1 MALIV
6 RSEGRRLDSF
16 SPTGDHWLV
25 AHELPLGSVTFLFT
39 DVEGSTRLLHEL
51 GAEAYG
57 RALAEHRRV
66 LRDAF
71 AAHGGVEVDTQ
82 GDAFFYVF
90 PAAPSALAAADA
102 AATALARG
110 SIRVRIGLH
119 TGAPHLTEEG
129 YVGEDVHL
137 GARIAAAA
145 HGGQVLLSQT
155 TRELVDREL
164 TYLGEHRLKDFGEP
178 VRIFQLGSG
187 RFPPLKTI
195 SNTNLPH
202 PASSFVGREREVR
215 EVASLLRDGVRLLTL
230 TGPGGSGKT
239 RLAIEAA
246 AELVPEFKAGVFWVG
261 LAPLRDPAL
270 VTDTIAQTVGA
281 QDGLAEHIGERELML
296 LIDNLEQVVEA
307 APELASLVEVCANL
321 RLLIT
326 SREVLRVRGEVEYPV
341 PPLAEPEAVELFCA
355 RSRLV
360 ADETISELC
369 RRLDNLPLGVELA
382 AARTSVLSPGQIVER
397 LSKRLDL
404 LKGGRGIEA
413 RQQTLRTTIEWSHEL
428 LSEEEQHLFARLA
441 VFASGCTLDAAEQV
455 AGAELDTLQSLVDK
469 SLVRH
474 TNERFWMLE
483 TIREYAL
490 ERLQAEDDEKVRR
503 EHAVFFLALGESAC
517 LSAES
522 QGRERPELVR
532 PEQDNFRAA
541 IDWAVDHDLELAFHL
556 AISLEQFWVMNDPFE
571 GVRRLRALLDRT
583 GRVSPVLR
591 ARALRV
597 YGESTW
603 ISGDFEGGTRLTEQ
617 SLAEFERLGDKR
629 AIAVML
635 HHLGVGAL
643 VAEDFPRARRLFDE
657 SLAMCRSSPNPK
669 LEADALHKLGWV
681 EHGEGNHERALQ
693 LFEESAVLLE
703 RVGFTWMQASAVLDI
718 AELSHE
724 LGQTGL
730 AEERAREGLRLSYE
744 LVNRQSIVYSLALLA
759 RFAAADG
766 RAECAGRLWGAIE
779 AEEAR
784 GPLGHWERERER
796 YATALFEQGD
806 HEFEAARSA
815 GRRLSLDEAVEEALR
830 DA

>member
-1 MALIV
+1 MS
-6 RSEGRRLDSF
+6 R
-16 SPTGDHWLV
+16 
-25 AHELPLGSVTFLFT
+25 ELPSGTVTFLFT

-51 GAEAYG
+51 GDRYG
-57 RALAEHRRV
+57 HALGEHRRV
-66 LRDAF
+66 LREAF
-71 AAHGGVEVDTQ
+71 ARHRGVEVDTQ
-82 GDAFFYVF
+82 GDAFFYAF
-90 PAAPSALAAADA
+90 PSATGALVAAREGQA
-102 AATALARG
+102 ALSSGA
-110 SIRVRIGLH
+110 IRVRMGLH
-119 TGAPHLTEEG
+119 TGEPQLTDEG
-129 YVGEDVHL
+129 YVGLDVHK

-145 HGGQVLLSQT
+145 HGGQVVLSKE
-155 TRELVDREL
+155 TRDLVDADV
-164 TYLGEHRLKDFGEP
+164 TNLGEHRVKDFAEP
-178 VRIFQLGSG
+178 VWLFQLGEE

-202 PASSFVGREREVR
+202 PASSFVGREREVE
-215 EVASLLRDGVRLLTL
+215 EVASLLRAGARLLTL
-230 TGPGGSGKT
+230 TGAGGSGKT

-270 VTDTIAQTVGA
+270 VLDTIAQTVGA
-281 QDGLAEHIGERELML
+281 QDGLAEHIGERELL
-296 LIDNLEQVVEA
+296 LLLDNLEQVVEA
-307 APELASLVEVCANL
+307 APELASLVEACANL

-355 RSRLV
+355 RARL
-360 ADETISELC
+360 APSETISDLC
-369 RRLDNLPLGVELA
+369 RRLDNLPLAVELA
-382 AARTSVLSPGQIVER
+382 AARTSVLSPGQILER
-397 LSKRLDL
+397 LSTRLDL

-413 RQQTLRTTIEWSHEL
+413 RQQTLRATIEWSHEL
-428 LSEEEQHLFARLA
+428 LSGEEQHLFARLG
-441 VFASGCTLDAAEQV
+441 VFAGGCTLDAAEQV

-490 ERLQAEDDEKVRR
+490 ERLQAAEDDDVGR
-503 EHAVFFLALGESAC
+503 EHAQFFLALGESAC

-522 QGRERPELVR
+522 EGPDRPELVR

-541 IDWAVDHDLELAFHL
+541 IDWAVDHDLELAFRL
-556 AISLEQFWVMNDPFE
+556 AISLEQFWVMHDPFE
-571 GVRRLRALLDRT
+571 GVRRLRALLERT

-603 ISGDFEGGTRLTEQ
+603 ISGDFEGATRLAEQ
-617 SLAEFERLGDKR
+617 SLAEFERLGDER

-635 HHLGVGAL
+635 HRLGVCAL
-643 VAEDFPRARRLFDE
+643 GAEDLPGARRLFDE

-681 EHGEGNHERALQ
+681 EHGEGNREGALQ
-693 LFEESAVLLE
+693 LFEESSVLLE
-703 RVGFTWMQASAVLDI
+703 QVGFTWMQANAVLDV
-718 AELSHE
+718 AELSRE
-724 LGQTGL
+724 LGQPAL

-744 LVNRQSIVYSLALLA
+744 LVERRLIVYSLALLA

-766 RAECAGRLWGAIE
+766 RAERAGRLWGAIE

-784 GPLGHWERERER
+784 GPLGHWEGERER
-796 YATALFEQGD
+796 YAAAVLEQSGQ
-806 HEFEAARSA
+806 EFEAARSA

-830 DA
+830 DE